1 MSLKGIANLAE
12 LMEEVPAGIQEVA
25 LLLID
30 PDPHQPR
37 TSFDELRLETLAA
50 SVAAQGVIEPLIVSA
65 HPETPGRYLLVAGER
80 RWRAAVLAG
89 LTTVAVV
96 VRELTSEQRLAV
108 QLIENIDRE
117 DLSVLEE
124 AAAVVRLIDFGRK
137 PKEVADMLG
146 KTPAWV
152 SLRRKIETH
161 RERLEFFVLAER
173 TRDAETLAMLVDLEK
188 IDGEAFNG
196 LQSQERITRGAV
208 REALELAKRRKL
220 APVTSDAP
228 SEVPAPTDPQQP
240 ADPAD
245 QSQPEDGASP
255 VPQPTPQ
262 PQAPAVPTE
271 PAAESASSR
280 SDRSRAVDKGKDLDT
295 PTEDRPVVDR
305 YEEVRHAMQVALGM
319 TVQMVPSET
328 GEGGQVRIDFA
339 DMAELEALCKAM
351 SLISS

>member
-1 MSLKGIANLAE
+1 M
-12 LMEEVPAGIQEVA
+12 
-25 LLLID
+25 
-30 PDPHQPR
+30 R
-37 TSFDELRLETLAA
+37 
-50 SVAAQGVIEPLIVSA
+50 AQGIIEPLIVSP

-80 RWRAAVLAG
+80 RWRAAGLAG

-96 VRELTSEQRLAV
+96 VRELTPEQRLAV

-188 IDGEAFNG
+188 IDGEAFID
-196 LQSQERITRGAV
+196 LQRQERITRGAV

-220 APVTSDAP
+220 APVTP
-228 SEVPAPTDPQQP
+228 SNPTEVPAPTDQQQP
-240 ADPAD
+240 SDPAVR
-245 QSQPEDGASP
+245 SP
-255 VPQPTPQ
+255 
-262 PQAPAVPTE
+262 ATE
-271 PAAESASSR
+271 PAARR
-280 SDRSRAVDKGKDLDT
+280 SD
-295 PTEDRPVVDR
+295 
-305 YEEVRHAMQVALGM
+305 
-319 TVQMVPSET
+319 
-328 GEGGQVRIDFA
+328 
-339 DMAELEALCKAM
+339 
-351 SLISS
+351 

>member
-12 LMEEVPAGIQEVA
+12 LMEAVPTGIQEVA
-25 LLLID
+25 LSLID

-37 TSFDELRLETLAA
+37 TSLDESRLQTLAA

-80 RWRAAVLAG
+80 RWRAAGLAG

-96 VRELTSEQRLAV
+96 VRELTPEQRLAV

-137 PKEVADMLG
+137 PKDVADMLG

-161 RERLEFFVLAER
+161 RERLECFVLAER

-188 IDGEAFNG
+188 IDGKAFID
-196 LQSQERITRGAV
+196 LQGQERITRGAV
-208 REALELAKRRKL
+208 REAIELAKRRKL
-220 APVTSDAP
+220 ALLTPGNLP
-228 SEVPAPTDPQQP
+228 EVPLPTGQQQP
-240 ADPAD
+240 ADPAG
-245 QSQPEDGASP
+245 QSQPEDGASQG
-255 VPQPTPQ
+255 PQTTPE
-262 PQAPAVPTE
+262 PQAPAAPTE
-271 PAAESASSR
+271 PAAGSASSR
-280 SDRSRAVDKGKDLDT
+280 SGSSRPVDEGNGQNE
-295 PTEDRPVVDR
+295 PTEDHPVDR
-305 YEEVRHAMQVALGM
+305 YEEVRHAMQVALGL
-319 TVQMVPSET
+319 TVQLVPSET

-339 DMAELEALCKAM
+339 DLAELEALCKAM
-351 SLISS
+351 SLIPS

>member
-12 LMEEVPAGIQEVA
+12 LMEEVPAGILEVT
-25 LLLID
+25 LSLID

-37 TSFDELRLETLAA
+37 TSFDESRLETLAA

-96 VRELTSEQRLAV
+96 IRELTPEQRLAV

-208 REALELAKRRKL
+208 REALESAKRRKL
-220 APVTSDAP
+220 APVTPDNP
-228 SEVPAPTDPQQP
+228 PEVPAPTDQQQP
-240 ADPAD
+240 ANPAD

-255 VPQPTPQ
+255 VPQPIPQ
-262 PQAPAVPTE
+262 PQAPTE

-280 SDRSRAVDKGKDLDT
+280 SGSSRPVDKGNDPDD
-295 PTEDRPVVDR
+295 PTEDRPLDR
-305 YEEVRHAMQVALGM
+305 YEEVRHTMQVALGM

>member
-12 LMEEVPAGIQEVA
+12 LMEDIPTGIQEIA
-25 LLLID
+25 LSLID

-37 TSFDELRLETLAA
+37 TSFDESRLETLAA
-50 SVAAQGVIEPLIVSA
+50 SVGAQGIIEPLIVSS

-80 RWRAAVLAG
+80 RWRAAGLAG

-96 VRELTSEQRLAV
+96 VRELTPEQRLAV

-137 PKEVADMLG
+137 PKEVANMLG

-208 REALELAKRRKL
+208 REALELAKQRKL
-220 APVTSDAP
+220 APVTPDNP
-228 SEVPAPTDPQQP
+228 PEVPAPTDQQQP
-240 ADPAD
+240 ANPAD

-255 VPQPTPQ
+255 VPQPIPQ
-262 PQAPAVPTE
+262 PQAPTE

-280 SDRSRAVDKGKDLDT
+280 SGSSRPVDKGNDPDD
-295 PTEDRPVVDR
+295 PTEDRPLDR
-305 YEEVRHAMQVALGM
+305 YEEVRHTMQVALGM

>member
-12 LMEEVPAGIQEVA
+12 LMEAVPAGIQEVA
-25 LLLID
+25 LSLID

-37 TSFDELRLETLAA
+37 TSFDESRLETLAA

-80 RWRAAVLAG
+80 RWRAAGLAG
-89 LTTVAVV
+89 LTMVAVV
-96 VRELTSEQRLAV
+96 VRELTPEQRLAV

-137 PKEVADMLG
+137 PKEVADLLG

-188 IDGEAFNG
+188 IDADAFAD
-196 LQSQERITRGAV
+196 LQRQERITRGAV
-208 REALELAKRRKL
+208 REALEEAKRRKL
-220 APVTSDAP
+220 APVTPDSP
-228 SEVPAPTDPQQP
+228 PEVPVPTDQQQP
-240 ADPAD
+240 TNPAG
-245 QSQPEDGASP
+245 QPQPEDGASP
-255 VPQPTPQ
+255 VPQATPE
-262 PQAPAVPTE
+262 PQAPAAPTE
-271 PAAESASSR
+271 PAAGSAPSRSSR
-280 SDRSRAVDKGKDLDT
+280 SRPVDEGKGQHE
-295 PTEDRPVVDR
+295 PTEDRPVAR
-305 YEEVRHAMQVALGM
+305 YEDIRRAMQIALGM
-319 TVQMVPSET
+319 AVQLVPSET

-339 DMAELEALCKAM
+339 DLTELEALCKAM
-351 SLISS
+351 SLIPS

>member
-25 LLLID
+25 LSLID

-80 RWRAAVLAG
+80 RWRAAGLAG

-96 VRELTSEQRLAV
+96 IRELTPEQRLAV

-188 IDGEAFNG
+188 IDGEAFID
-196 LQSQERITRGAV
+196 LQRQERITRGAV

-220 APVTSDAP
+220 APVTPDP
-228 SEVPAPTDPQQP
+228 PEVPAPTDQQQP
-240 ADPAD
+240 ADPAG
-245 QSQPEDGASP
+245 QSHPEDGASL
-255 VPQPTPQ
+255 VPQAIPQ

-280 SDRSRAVDKGKDLDT
+280 SGRSRPVDEGKGQNE
-295 PTEDRPVVDR
+295 PTEDRPFDR

-328 GEGGQVRIDFA
+328 GEGGQLRIDFA
-339 DMAELEALCKAM
+339 DLSELEALCKAM
-351 SLISS
+351 SLIRS

>member
-1 MSLKGIANLAE
+1 
-12 LMEEVPAGIQEVA
+12 
-25 LLLID
+25 
-30 PDPHQPR
+30 
-37 TSFDELRLETLAA
+37 
-50 SVAAQGVIEPLIVSA
+50 
-65 HPETPGRYLLVAGER
+65 
-80 RWRAAVLAG
+80 
-89 LTTVAVV
+89 
-96 VRELTSEQRLAV
+96 
-108 QLIENIDRE
+108 
-117 DLSVLEE
+117 
-124 AAAVVRLIDFGRK
+124 
-137 PKEVADMLG
+137 MLG

-208 REALELAKRRKL
+208 REALESAKRRKL
-220 APVTSDAP
+220 APVTPDNP
-228 SEVPAPTDPQQP
+228 PEVPAPTDQQQP
-240 ADPAD
+240 ANPAD

-255 VPQPTPQ
+255 VPQPIPQ
-262 PQAPAVPTE
+262 PQAPTE

-280 SDRSRAVDKGKDLDT
+280 SGSSRPVDKGNDPDD
-295 PTEDRPVVDR
+295 PTEDRPLDR
-305 YEEVRHAMQVALGM
+305 YEEVRHTMQVALGM